1 MNPQVCL
8 SCDGIERYLGEEEER
23 VHALRGVSLEVQAGS
38 VHAVV
43 GPSGCGK
50 STLLY
55 VLGLLDS
62 PDAGQVAIESEP
74 VSHLSDDKLAD
85 KRSKFIGFIFQF
97 HFLMEDFTA
106 QENVMIPMRKLGQ
119 LSDAQMR
126 ERAAD
131 LLEAVGLGDKLRRP
145 SRHLSGGE
153 QQRVAIARALA
164 NNPRVILADE
174 PTGNLDTANSDRAFE
189 LLQNIVQQGGNAL
202 LLATHNPVI
211 AEACDWIHEMKD
223 GRIIASHP
231 RSTRSS
237 IV

>member
-1 MNPQVCL
+1 MNSQICL
-8 SCDGIERYLGEEEER
+8 SCEGIERYLGEEEER

-62 PDAGQVAIESEP
+62 PDAGQVAIESEF
-74 VSHLSDDKLAD
+74 VSHLSDDELARR
-85 KRSKFIGFIFQF
+85 RSKFIGFIFQF

-202 LLATHNPVI
+202 LLATHNPVV

>member
-1 MNPQVCL
+1 MNSETCL
-8 SCDGIERYLGEEEER
+8 SCEAIERYLGEEEER
-23 VHALRGVSLEVQAGS
+23 VHALRGVSLDVEPGS

-50 STLLY
+50 SSLLY
-55 VLGLLDS
+55 ILGLLDL
-62 PDAGQVAIESEP
+62 PDSGHVSIESEQ
-74 VSHLSDDKLAD
+74 VSQLSDDELAY

-119 LSDAQMR
+119 LSDSEMR
-126 ERAAD
+126 ERAAG

-164 NNPRVILADE
+164 NDPRVILADE
-174 PTGNLDTANSDRAFE
+174 PTGNLDSVAQSEVLDLLGQLRRERGLTLVIVTHSPEVAAAVDRT
-189 LLQNIVQQGGNAL
+189 IAL
-202 LLATHNPVI
+202 R
-211 AEACDWIHEMKD
+211 D
-223 GRIIASHP
+223 GRIVLP
-231 RSTRSS
+231 
-237 IV
+237 